1 MDERTLLFAL
11 HETKRIG
18 HKTIGKIVKAV
29 SPLSELPEMDAKH
42 LADLGIA
49 GKQAELILHGL
60 KPEVMERKLELYR
73 KRGIGWITVRDEAYP
88 EILRQIPQPPWV
100 LYYKG
105 DLSLLKKPVLA
116 IVGTRTPTVYG
127 IKTAEELARSLSQ
140 VGFCVVS
147 GLARGIDSAAHA
159 GALMGNSGT
168 IGVLGNGLDRV
179 YPAENLPLYRA
190 VAEKGLLL
198 TEYPLG
204 TPPHPGLFLQRNR
217 IIAGLSLG
225 TIVVEAAARSGS
237 LITAEFAL
245 EASRDVFAVPGP
257 VHSPKSQGTLDLIK
271 KGAAKLITSV
281 NDIIEEYTHL
291 LSSAA
296 SADRPRLSMRD
307 NVPAFA
313 GLTEE
318 ERKIYDLLCSMPRT
332 IDELLEQSQINFGHL
347 HSVLLSLLMKQK
359 IRELPGCIYTAI

>member
-1 MDERTLLFAL
+1 M
-11 HETKRIG
+11 
-18 HKTIGKIVKAV
+18 
-29 SPLSELPEMDAKH
+29 
-42 LADLGIA
+42 
-49 GKQAELILHGL
+49 
-60 KPEVMERKLELYR
+60 
-73 KRGIGWITVRDEAYP
+73 TVRDEAYP

-105 DLSLLKKPVLA
+105 NLSLLKKPVLA

-127 IKTAEELARSLSQ
+127 IKTAEELACSLSHS
-140 VGFCVVS
+140 GFCVVS
-147 GLARGIDSAAHA
+147 GLARGIDSAAHT
-159 GALMGNSGT
+159 GALKGNSGT
-168 IGVLGNGLDRV
+168 IGVLGSGLDRV
-179 YPAENLPLYRA
+179 YPPENLPLYRA
-190 VAEKGLLL
+190 IAEKGLLL

-204 TPPHPGLFLQRNR
+204 TPAHPGLFPQRNR

-237 LITAEFAL
+237 LITVEFAL
-245 EASRDVFAVPGP
+245 DASRDVFAVPGP

-291 LSSAA
+291 LSPAA
-296 SADRPRLSMRD
+296 PANRQHIKQN
-307 NVPAFA
+307 NVPGFA

-318 ERKIYDLLCSMPRT
+318 ERKIYELLCSMPRT

-347 HSVLLSLLMKQK
+347 HSVLLSLLMKKK